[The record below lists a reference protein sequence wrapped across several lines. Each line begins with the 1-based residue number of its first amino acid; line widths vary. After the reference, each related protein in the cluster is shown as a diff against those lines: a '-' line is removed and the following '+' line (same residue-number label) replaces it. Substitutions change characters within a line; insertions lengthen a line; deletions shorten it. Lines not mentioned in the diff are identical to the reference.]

1 MVVDTND
8 KLFDLLNEWSNK
20 VLEPT
25 SNVGDT
31 KQYVNQ
37 LYKILPLF
45 INQSIIF
52 SDTVLTKDSSWETL
66 KPNTIHYF
74 NDLGGEGTPDS
85 SMVKRQ
91 AGYLLYINSAVTD
104 KGLQICVTEDLNVLF
119 RVAPK
124 GTWVMNATNLS
135 VKQLNDKIND
145 FAEQINEAGLNSLSL
160 RIEALA
166 GKINNLSGDKLQSI
180 ASNLND
186 LETIIKQKQDVYDA
200 IQTITDFYN
209 DNPITVYSDGNEL
222 LAPTI
227 AGEGNDKSITV
238 AIGDPNISNVAQY
251 QVEISTDEVKWS
263 INTLADKIETINNL
277 VNTTTYFVRAKIVSN
292 DSSIIDDSNYSDEI
306 KVVVGANLNNKTPSI
321 PEIKKYKRTTKVVRP
336 SDIFSLKSDVTK
348 AIDTIN
354 KEKSSVG
361 YVDTGLGNL
370 QTKIDKLETLADQK
384 ASLWDGTQAEYDAL
398 GTYSD
403 NTLYLIHVKT
413 V

>member
-1 MVVDTND
+1 MRPS
-8 KLFDLLNEWSNK
+8 K
-20 VLEPT
+20 
-25 SNVGDT
+25 
-31 KQYVNQ
+31 
-37 LYKILPLF
+37 
-45 INQSIIF
+45 
-52 SDTVLTKDSSWETL
+52 
-66 KPNTIHYF
+66 NT
-74 NDLGGEGTPDS
+74 
-85 SMVKRQ
+85 
-91 AGYLLYINSAVTD
+91 
-104 KGLQICVTEDLNVLF
+104 
-119 RVAPK
+119 
-124 GTWVMNATNLS
+124 
-135 VKQLNDKIND
+135 NDKIND

-160 RIEALA
+160 RIEALT

-251 QVEISTDEVKWS
+251 QVEISTDEAKWS
-263 INTLADKIETINNL
+263 INTLANKIGTINNL
-277 VNTTTYFVRAKIVSN
+277 VNTTTYFVRAKIISS

-403 NTLYLIHVKT
+403 NTLYLIHL
-413 V
+413 